1 MSILSKHLLKSSAAV
16 ASLMILAATCSAG
29 AATPSSSLF
38 DQTAQPSV
46 LKHLP
51 AGHDELVFRG
61 ETAQRSWSVYLGR
74 SEVDHTKAFQLALK
88 NTVLLLPERSFV
100 RLSINNH
107 VLATVPA
114 RAPNITSL
122 IPVTIPPGVLV
133 PGFNKVDVSV
143 SMTHRVDCSAG
154 ATYELWTALDPAQTG
169 FVVPSSSA
177 GTIRAI
183 DELAGEPLAE
193 DGTTR
198 IYLRTGETP
207 DEATIGRA
215 GRFIDAL
222 VSRGGLTRPVV
233 ETGPGSGQGPG
244 LDVVLTTGPRENVTK
259 GLNIL
264 GVEDGVTFARD
275 PGTSRLVLIVS
286 SANEADLD
294 HDVDVF
300 ANKASGVAVPTRA
313 GEAIIDGEMQKSFS
327 ELGLKPEG
335 FAGRH
340 YTSSLDIVLPSD
352 FYPANYDKARL
363 LIDGAYAANL
373 NPDSSLVFRVNG
385 TLVSTL
391 HLGPDRGGT
400 LTHEMVEL
408 PLRFF
413 HPGHNE
419 VGIEGNTATPGDR
432 QCNTIA
438 MTDDVRLSLSGSSE
452 LQFPRFA
459 HLGTIPQ
466 IPGAIA
472 ELQRAEPE
480 NHVDVYLPDADP
492 TSVGSGLTV
501 LANMSVGRDTVPSP
515 LVHLGRPSAQDAP
528 GIVVAPVAALPI
540 MLAGSVQAKTGL
552 AATDPLASTTLP
564 TAAANPSTPVAQSVR
579 GAGPDHDG
587 AVATT
592 PDGAPSLTARPAVEA
607 EAVLAKA
614 QRFAKS
620 LGFFF
625 GSDQDRSSLPAK
637 MPSLVVSAVSPQP
650 ENQKLAGMD
659 VPRFTPDKAQ
669 WLVVTA
675 PNAAMVQN
683 GLTRLISDGQWRE
696 LNGETVSLDLD
707 GGRISSA
714 QPSQVL
720 YVVPNH
726 VVLSDIRP
734 ILGGIIS
741 NHIALSLSALML
753 LMTLLGVSTHTLIRR
768 LGAK

>member
-1 MSILSKHLLKSSAAV
+1 MSILSKHLLKSSAAA
-16 ASLMILAATCSAG
+16 ASLMILAATGSAG
-29 AATPSSSLF
+29 AAAPSPTLF
-38 DQTAQPSV
+38 GGTAQPSV

-51 AGHDELVFRG
+51 AGHDEMVFRG
-61 ETAQRSWSVYLGR
+61 ETDQRSWSVYLGR
-74 SEVDHTKAFQLALK
+74 AEVDHAKSFQLAVK

-100 RLSINNH
+100 RLSINGH

-122 IPVTIPPGVLV
+122 VPVAIPPGVLV

-143 SMTHRVDCSAG
+143 SMTHRVDCSTG

-169 FVVPSSSA
+169 FMVPTSSA
-177 GTIRAI
+177 GTIRGI
-183 DELAGEPLAE
+183 GELAGEPLAE
-193 DGTTR
+193 DGTTH
-198 IYLRTGETP
+198 IHLKTGDAE
-207 DEATIGRA
+207 DAASIARA

-233 ETGPGSGQGPG
+233 ETGPNSGQGPG
-244 LDVVLTTGPRENVTK
+244 MDVVLTTGPRETATK
-259 GLNIL
+259 GLNVL

-275 PGTSRLVLIVS
+275 PGTSRLVLILS
-286 SANEADLD
+286 SANTSDLD
-294 HDVDVF
+294 HDVEVF
-300 ANKASGVAVPTRA
+300 AGKASGVVVPTRA
-313 GEAIIDGEMQKSFS
+313 GEAIVDGETQKSFTA
-327 ELGLKPEG
+327 LGFKPEG

-419 VGIEGNTATPGDR
+419 IGIEGNTATSSDR

-438 MTDDVRLSLSGSSE
+438 MTDDARLTLFGSSE

-472 ELQRAEPE
+472 ELQRADPE
-480 NHVDVYLPDADP
+480 SRVDVYLPDTDP
-492 TSVGSGLTV
+492 TSIGSGLTV
-501 LANMSVGRDTVPSP
+501 LANMSVGRDTVPAP

-528 GIVVAPVAALPI
+528 GIVVAPLAALPA
-540 MLAGSVQAKTGL
+540 MLSGPVEAKTGL
-552 AATDPLASTTLP
+552 AVTDPGAETGVTATPSGAAPAGDTVVALPHVGALATQP
-564 TAAANPSTPVAQSVR
+564 DDMPGRAAVQAQ
-579 GAGPDHDG
+579 
-587 AVATT
+587 T
-592 PDGAPSLTARPAVEA
+592 
-607 EAVLAKA
+607 VLADA
-614 QRFAKS
+614 QRFAKTM
-620 LGFFF
+620 GFFF
-625 GSDQDRSSLPAK
+625 GGTGQDGHAVSAK
-637 MPSLVVSAVSPQP
+637 VPSLVVSAVSPQP
-650 ENQKLAGMD
+650 ENQRLAGLE

-675 PNAAMVQN
+675 PNAGVLRN
-683 GLTRLISDGQWRE
+683 GLTRLVSDGQWKD
-696 LNGETVSLDLD
+696 LNGETVSLDID
-707 GGRISSA
+707 GGRIASA

-720 YVVPNH
+720 YVVPSH

-753 LMTLLGVSTHTLIRR
+753 LMTLLGVSTHTLVRR
-768 LGAK
+768 MGSK